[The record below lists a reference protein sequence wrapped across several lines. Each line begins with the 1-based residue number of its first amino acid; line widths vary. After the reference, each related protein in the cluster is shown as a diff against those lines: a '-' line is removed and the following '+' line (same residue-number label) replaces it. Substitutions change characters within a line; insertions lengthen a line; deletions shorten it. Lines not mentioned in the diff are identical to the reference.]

1 MTMTANL
8 TAPQQSKVWGEGFSM
23 EGEHKVVW
31 GILNPHEIAKD
42 LNKKYDDKKLEGD
55 EEKKKKG

>member
-1 MTMTANL
+1 
-8 TAPQQSKVWGEGFSM
+8 VWGEGFSM